1 MRIGVAAIAAGVM
14 VAVATGCS
22 STAAE
27 APPAPTVSAVVPSVT
42 PTPTVVPTV
51 SVAAEAI
58 ADLMASE
65 PGVMGPESADATR
78 FVAQWWASLPEAR
91 QAAVCSQWTG
101 LNVVGIL
108 RKHVAYTEWA
118 TEQWNTTGLRL
129 ALMESL
135 DDACIG

>member
-1 MRIGVAAIAAGVM
+1 MRIGWAAIAAGVM

-22 STAAE
+22 STTTPEAQPVAPATSAA
-27 APPAPTVSAVVPSVT
+27 PSPVST
-42 PTPTVVPTV
+42 PT
-51 SVAAEAI
+51 AAAYPDAQEAI
-58 ADLMASE
+58 ADLMASD
-65 PGVMGPESADATR
+65 PGVMGPDSADATR

-91 QAAVCSQWTG
+91 QAAVCAQWTG

>member
-1 MRIGVAAIAAGVM
+1 MRIGWAAIAAGVM

-22 STAAE
+22 GTTAD
-27 APPAPTVSAVVPSVT
+27 APPAPATSAVVPSAT
-42 PTPTVVPTV
+42 PSTVPTV

-58 ADLMASE
+58 ADLMASH
-65 PGVMGPESADATR
+65 PGVMGPDDADATR

-91 QAAVCSQWTG
+91 QSAVCAQWSG